1 MAKASANKDK
11 NSRKTELLTNLWH
24 SLGGAEN
31 SVSANSLL
39 KRLNGEREY
48 CVYGELDRKQRTVQ
62 VAEVGAHLVNR
73 LGERYRAPNDESGI
87 AAAVMQKLSTL
98 GTRLMADQRPQLGQD
113 AIARRGQRIHCRV
126 AAVPVLNSEGD
137 GPAWLDIVD
146 WSRRTA

>member
-11 NSRKTELLTNLWH
+11 NSRKTELLTILWH

-31 SVSANSLL
+31 SVTVDSLL

-98 GTRLMADQRPQLGQD
+98 GTRLMAEKT
-113 AIARRGQRIHCRV
+113 AIGARRHC
-126 AAVPVLNSEGD
+126 AL
-137 GPAWLDIVD
+137 
-146 WSRRTA
+146 RTAHSLPRRRRAGTQFGR